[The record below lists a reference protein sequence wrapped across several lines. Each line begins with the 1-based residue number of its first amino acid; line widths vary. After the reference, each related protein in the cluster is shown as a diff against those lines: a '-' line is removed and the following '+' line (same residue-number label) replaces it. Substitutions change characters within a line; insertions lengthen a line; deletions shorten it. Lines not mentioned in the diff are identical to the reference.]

1 MTLQKADCCTES
13 LTHHIVTSYYF
24 VILSVFTSPYVC
36 NIFAYRCT
44 AYNLWEV
51 AESPCHLTGLD
62 SWRRSRLSIEFL
74 RCLVN
79 FFMIHLFHKRTEK
92 IWKDMWKKHAK
103 QLKNM
108 RKTETLKENRN
119 VKQQRPMD
127 FLRFLVDFP
136 SCGFLVMTWK
146 PSCWLIIIVTWD
158 LDTERIFWSKTTSF
172 AQNIYVVL
180 C

>member
-1 MTLQKADCCTES
+1 MITRENRREQPMPPLISAVYMDCYFFWGSQSKVWNQVEVRESMTLQKADCCTES

-24 VILSVFTSPYVC
+24 VILSVFTSPYVWD
-36 NIFAYRCT
+36 IFAYRCT

-51 AESPCHLTGLD
+51 AEPPCHLTGLD

-103 QLKNM
+103 NWKICEKPK
-108 RKTETLKENRN
+108 REKKTET
-119 VKQQRPMD
+119 
-127 FLRFLVDFP
+127 
-136 SCGFLVMTWK
+136 
-146 PSCWLIIIVTWD
+146 
-158 LDTERIFWSKTTSF
+158 
-172 AQNIYVVL
+172 
-180 C
+180 